1 MRKRRRESMQKRRR
15 KSKRKS
21 MRRRRRKSKRR
32 RRRKGKQPSPTKA
45 IHVRDRAGPTGEEEK
60 RGGGRNRRK
69 RATFATEPGNGN
81 RRKAGAG
88 PTADVRAEGLARE
101 PEFALS
107 RESLRCGSVGA
118 RARIPAGPAVGPAE
132 NGGLGLCGSARA

>member
-1 MRKRRRESMQKRRR
+1 MRKRRRESMRKRRGE
-15 KSKRKS
+15 
-21 MRRRRRKSKRR
+21 SKRR
-32 RRRKGKQPSPTKA
+32 RRRKSMRKRRRKDKQRSPTKA

>member
-1 MRKRRRESMQKRRR
+1 MRKRRRKD
-15 KSKRKS
+15 
-21 MRRRRRKSKRR
+21 
-32 RRRKGKQPSPTKA
+32 KQRSPTKA

-81 RRKAGAG
+81 RRRQAGAG
-88 PTADVRAEGLARE
+88 PTADARAEGLARE

-107 RESLRCGSVGA
+107 RESLRGSVGA
-118 RARIPAGPAVGPAE
+118 RAWIPAGPAVGPVG
-132 NGGLGLCGSARA
+132 NGGLEACGSACGLYGWVEEGGREEGGMEEGGRKEGD